1 MMSIADKKTLT
12 AETEI
17 HAPIAKVWELWNNP
31 ADIKQWNTPSADW
44 LTTHAEND
52 LRPGGRF
59 LYVMEMKDGSFSFNF
74 LGTYDEVKPYEF
86 IRYTLDDGRRSTIIF
101 ADGKPVKLT
110 ETFEPD
116 GNEPLDMQREFCKGV
131 LGGGARGGEGAGG
144 GES

>member
-1 MMSIADKKTLT
+1 MSIADKITLT

-31 ADIKQWNTPSADW
+31 EDIKQWNTPSADW
-44 LTTHAEND
+44 LTPHAEND

-74 LGTYDEVKPYEF
+74 QGTYDEVKPYEF
-86 IRYTLDDGRRSTIIF
+86 IRYTLDDGRRSTITFI
-101 ADGKPVKLT
+101 DGSPVKLI
-110 ETFEPD
+110 ENFEPD

-131 LGGGARGGEGAGG
+131 LDKFARYVENAM
-144 GES
+144 